1 MERCEP
7 DIDLT
12 GLVEPNVPV
21 ERVAAEGPQVTDAVP
36 VHAVV
41 VSTARLHV
49 QVLDELPAEAEAA
62 LSNGD
67 GAKGQTGANRGKQGA
82 NRGKWEAR

>member
-1 MERCEP
+1 MLDKCSADES
-7 DIDLT
+7 
-12 GLVEPNVPV
+12 

-67 GAKGQTGANRGKQGA
+67 GAKGQKQGQNMGKQGQTGA
-82 NRGKWEAR
+82 